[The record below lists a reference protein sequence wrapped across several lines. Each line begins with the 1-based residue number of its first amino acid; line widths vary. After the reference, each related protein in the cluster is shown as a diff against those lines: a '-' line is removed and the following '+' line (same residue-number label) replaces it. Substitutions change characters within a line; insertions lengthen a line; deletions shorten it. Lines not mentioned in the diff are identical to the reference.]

1 LKETQLAD
9 WKDKRNIMQQY
20 DATSKGYDE
29 LHGEEQNAKYQ
40 ATLKNVNVA
49 GGVVLDVGC
58 GSGLF
63 FKEVTDKAKLVVG
76 VDFSRNLLL
85 LAKDQAYGLG
95 NVFVVQS
102 DADHLPFVD
111 GLFDGVFAF
120 TVLQNMPQFS
130 VTLDEWRRVTKK
142 NGKAV
147 VTALK
152 KAFSLPAFLD
162 LLDAA
167 GFEVLSFVDDEA
179 LKCYVSAVEIKR
191 LASAT

>member
-1 LKETQLAD
+1 
-9 WKDKRNIMQQY
+9 MQQY
-20 DATSKGYDE
+20 DVTAKGYDE

-40 ATLKNVNVA
+40 ATLKNIDVF

-63 FKEVTDKAKLVVG
+63 FKDVADKAKLVIG
-76 VDFSRNLLL
+76 IDFSRNLLL
-85 LAKDQAYGLG
+85 LAKDKARGLG

-130 VTLDEWRRVTKK
+130 VALDEWRRVAKK
-142 NGKAV
+142 NGKVV

-152 KAFSLPAFLD
+152 KAFSLPAFLYI
-162 LLDAA
+162 LEAA
-167 GFEVLSFVDDEA
+167 GFEVVSFVDDEA
-179 LKCYVSAVEIKR
+179 LKCYVSALEIKR

>member
-1 LKETQLAD
+1 
-9 WKDKRNIMQQY
+9 MQQY
-20 DATSKGYDE
+20 DATAKGYDE
-29 LHGEEQNAKYQ
+29 LHGKEQNAKYQ

-63 FKEVTDKAKLVVG
+63 FKEVADKAKLVVG

-85 LAKDQAYGLG
+85 LAKDQTRDLG

-130 VTLDEWRRVTKK
+130 VALDEWRRVTKK

-152 KAFSLPAFLD
+152 KAFSLTAFLD

-167 GFEVLSFVDDEA
+167 GFEVFSFVDDEA